1 VQRRGGLGLQDDEVP
16 RRGFVQAVRAVP
28 GVDPLDENAR
38 RCEPGNEAFEERAA
52 VAGGMAEAQ
61 EPQPQAAQR
70 TGGHGS
76 RTTARIRSRP
86 ASRVTASIC
95 TLVIA

>member
-1 VQRRGGLGLQDDEVP
+1 ML
-16 RRGFVQAVRAVP
+16 
-28 GVDPLDENAR
+28 GVDRLDEDAR
-38 RCEPGNEAFEERAA
+38 RCEPGGEAFEEGAT

-61 EPQPQAAQR
+61 KSQPQAAQR
-70 TGGHGS
+70 AGGHGS